1 MPLMRLIAEN
11 IGPFENLDIDFSDGN
26 GKPHSNLLVN

>member
-11 IGPFENLDIDFSDGN
+11 IGPFEKLDVDFWVRDIKVTES
-26 GKPHSNLLVN
+26 L